1 LFLMQHWHD
10 ARLTEPLRGH
20 LGAGVSSWFI
30 LRLDRAGRLRKRSL
44 FVAIS
49 TLLHCVTKTLRK
61 PRQDD
66 SMLDKLRLA
75 RTEGVGPVTW
85 RRLIAQFVTAD
96 AAIDALP
103 KLARDGGR
111 ATPPKIPSR
120 SDASR
125 ELDKLH
131 RLGGKMVFSGDT
143 DYPPLMALLTDPPP
157 VLSFLGDMAALSGRA
172 VGVVGARNASS
183 NGQRMAEMLA
193 TDLASQKLVVVSGM
207 ARGIDAA
214 AHRGALHVGLTVA
227 AVAGGLD
234 QPYPPEHASLQ
245 AQIAERGAVLTE
257 APFGTAPQSRH
268 FPRRNRLIAGLSL
281 GLVVVEAA
289 PRSGSLI
296 TARLAQEAG
305 REIFAVPGS
314 PLDARCRGSND
325 LIRQGAHLI
334 ESAEDV
340 LANLPDD
347 PRRIGLGRSPLF
359 ARAVGQ
365 QMSEPGAAWLGLP
378 DRDIDLIAV
387 QSDVVALLSPSPTD
401 IDDLIRHCTVPP
413 AAIMAALTQLELA
426 LRVEFLPGNR
436 VCRVVT
442 PGTATASPP

>member
-1 LFLMQHWHD
+1 M
-10 ARLTEPLRGH
+10 
-20 LGAGVSSWFI
+20 
-30 LRLDRAGRLRKRSL
+30 
-44 FVAIS
+44 
-49 TLLHCVTKTLRK
+49 
-61 PRQDD
+61 
-66 SMLDKLRLA
+66 
-75 RTEGVGPVTW
+75 
-85 RRLIAQFVTAD
+85 AQFITAD

-111 ATPPKIPSR
+111 PMPPKIPSR
-120 SDASR
+120 ADASR
-125 ELDKLH
+125 ELEKLH
-131 RLGGKMVFSGDT
+131 RSGGQMVFSGDT
-143 DYPPLMALLTDPPP
+143 DYPPLIALLADPPP
-157 VLSFLGDMAALSGRA
+157 VLSILGDPAALRSRA
-172 VGVVGARNASS
+172 VGVVGSRNASA
-183 NGQRMAEMLA
+183 NGKRLAEMLA
-193 TDLASQKLVVVSGM
+193 TDLAAQHLVVVSGL

-214 AHRGALHVGLTVA
+214 AHRGALHVGITVA

-234 QPYPPEHASLQ
+234 QPYPSEHAELQ

-268 FPRRNRLIAGLSL
+268 FPRRNRIIAGLSL

-347 PRRIGLGRSPLF
+347 PRRIGLARSPLF
-359 ARAVGQ
+359 AREVGQ
-365 QMSEPGAAWLGLP
+365 EMSEPPTVWQGLP
-378 DRDIDLIAV
+378 AGDIDIATL
-387 QSDVVALLSPSPTD
+387 QTDVLALLSPSPTD
-401 IDDLIRHCTVPP
+401 IDDLIRHCTVS
-413 AAIMAALTQLELA
+413 AAAVMAALTTLELG

-436 VCRVVT
+436 VSRV
-442 PGTATASPP
+442 S

>member
-1 LFLMQHWHD
+1 
-10 ARLTEPLRGH
+10 
-20 LGAGVSSWFI
+20 VI
-30 LRLDRAGRLRKRSL
+30 
-44 FVAIS
+44 
-49 TLLHCVTKTLRK
+49 KTL
-61 PRQDD
+61 QTDD
-66 SMLDKLRLA
+66 TIDKLRLA

-85 RRLIAQFVTAD
+85 RRLIAQFVTAQ
-96 AAIDALP
+96 AALAALP

-111 ATPPKIPSR
+111 TAPIKIPSKA
-120 SDASR
+120 DAAR
-125 ELDKLH
+125 ELEKLH
-131 RLGGKMVFSGDT
+131 RLGGRMVFSGDN
-143 DYPPLMALLTDPPP
+143 DYPHLMALLSDPPP
-157 VLSFLGDMAALSGRA
+157 VLSILGDMAALSGRA
-172 VGVVGARNASS
+172 VGVVGSRNASS
-183 NGQRMAEMLA
+183 NGKRFAEMLA
-193 TDLASQKLVVVSGM
+193 TDLASQNLVVVSGM

-214 AHRGALHVGLTVA
+214 AHQGALHVGLTVA

-234 QPYPPEHASLQ
+234 QPYPPEHAGLQ

-257 APFGTAPQSRH
+257 APLGTAPQSRH
-268 FPRRNRLIAGLSL
+268 FPRRNRIIAGLSL
-281 GLVVVEAA
+281 GLVVIEAA
-289 PRSGSLI
+289 LRSGSLI

-365 QMSEPGAAWLGLP
+365 QMSEPAAAWLGLP
-378 DRDIDLIAV
+378 DRHIDLIAV
-387 QSDVVALLSPSPTD
+387 QTDVVALLSPSPTD
-401 IDDLIRHCTVPP
+401 IDDLIRHCSVPP

-436 VCRVVT
+436 VCRV
-442 PGTATASPP
+442 

>member
-1 LFLMQHWHD
+1 
-10 ARLTEPLRGH
+10 
-20 LGAGVSSWFI
+20 
-30 LRLDRAGRLRKRSL
+30 
-44 FVAIS
+44 
-49 TLLHCVTKTLRK
+49 VTKTLCSSIVT
-61 PRQDD
+61 DGT
-66 SMLDKLRLA
+66 LDKLRLA

-85 RRLIAQFVTAD
+85 RRLIAQYLTAD

-111 ATPPKIPSR
+111 TTPPKIPSR
-120 SDASR
+120 SGASR
-125 ELDKLH
+125 ELEKLH
-131 RLGGKMVFSGDT
+131 RLGGRMVFSGDA
-143 DYPPLMALLTDPPP
+143 DYPLLMGLLSDPPP
-157 VLSFLGDMAALSGRA
+157 VLSILGDMAALNGRA

-183 NGQRMAEMLA
+183 NGKRLAEMLA
-193 TDLASQKLVVVSGM
+193 TDLASQNLVVVSGM

-214 AHRGALHVGLTVA
+214 AHQGALHVGATVA

-268 FPRRNRLIAGLSL
+268 FPRRNRIIAGLSL
-281 GLVVVEAA
+281 GLVVIEAA
-289 PRSGSLI
+289 FRSGSLI

-347 PRRIGLGRSPLF
+347 PGRIGLGRSPLF

-365 QMSEPGAAWLGLP
+365 QMSEPGADWLGLP
-378 DRDIDLIAV
+378 DRHIDLIAV
-387 QSDVVALLSPSPTD
+387 QTDVVALLSPSPTD

-413 AAIMAALTQLELA
+413 AAVIAALTQLELA

-436 VCRVVT
+436 VCRV
-442 PGTATASPP
+442 

>member
-1 LFLMQHWHD
+1 M
-10 ARLTEPLRGH
+10 
-20 LGAGVSSWFI
+20 I
-30 LRLDRAGRLRKRSL
+30 
-44 FVAIS
+44 
-49 TLLHCVTKTLRK
+49 KTL
-61 PRQDD
+61 QTSDT
-66 SMLDKLRLA
+66 LDKLRLA

-85 RRLIAQFVTAD
+85 RRLLAQFVTAE
-96 AAIDALP
+96 AALAALP
-103 KLARDGGR
+103 QLARDGGR
-111 ATPPKIPSR
+111 ATPIKIPSKV
-120 SDASR
+120 DAAR
-125 ELDKLH
+125 ELEKLH
-131 RLGGKMVFSGDT
+131 RLGGRMVFSGDT

-157 VLSFLGDMAALSGRA
+157 VLSVLGDMAALTGRA
-172 VGVVGARNASS
+172 VGVVGSRNAST

-193 TDLASQKLVVVSGM
+193 TDLATQSLVVVSGM

-214 AHRGALHVGLTVA
+214 AHRGALHVGVTVA

-245 AQIAERGAVLTE
+245 AEIAERGAVLTE

-268 FPRRNRLIAGLSL
+268 FPRRNRIIAGLSL

-314 PLDARCRGSND
+314 PLDTRCRGSND

-359 ARAVGQ
+359 ARSVGQ
-365 QMSEPGAAWLGLP
+365 EMSEPGAAWLAAP
-378 DRDIDLIAV
+378 DQDIDMHRV
-387 QSDVVALLSPSPTD
+387 QTDVLGLLSPSPTD
-401 IDDLIRHCTVPP
+401 IDDLIRHCIVP
-413 AAIMAALTQLELA
+413 AAAVMAVLTQLELA

-436 VCRVVT
+436 VCRL
-442 PGTATASPP
+442 

>member
-1 LFLMQHWHD
+1 VNIVTQ
-10 ARLTEPLRGH
+10 TESP
-20 LGAGVSSWFI
+20 I
-30 LRLDRAGRLRKRSL
+30 
-44 FVAIS
+44 
-49 TLLHCVTKTLRK
+49 
-61 PRQDD
+61 
-66 SMLDKLRLA
+66 DKLRLA

-85 RRLIAQFVTAD
+85 RRLMAQFVSAD

-103 KLARDGGR
+103 QLARDGGR
-111 ATPPKIPSR
+111 ATPPRIPSR
-120 SDASR
+120 ADAAR
-125 ELDKLH
+125 ELEKLH
-131 RLGGKMVFSGDT
+131 RIHGRMVFSGDA

-157 VLSFLGDMAALSGRA
+157 VLSILGDMAALSGRA
-172 VGVVGARNASS
+172 VGIVGSRNASA

-193 TDLASQKLVVVSGM
+193 TDLASQNLVVVSGM

-234 QPYPPEHASLQ
+234 RPYPPEHAGLQ
-245 AQIAERGAVLTE
+245 AEIAERGAVLTE

-268 FPRRNRLIAGLSL
+268 FPRRNRIIAGLSL

-289 PRSGSLI
+289 LRSGSLI

-314 PLDARCRGSND
+314 PLDARCRGTND
-325 LIRQGAHLI
+325 LLRQGAFLI

-347 PRRIGLGRSPLF
+347 PRRVGLARLPLF
-359 ARAVGQ
+359 ARSVGQ
-365 QMSEPGAAWLGLP
+365 EMSEPDSAWLAAP
-378 DRDIDLIAV
+378 EKDIDIMRV
-387 QSDVVALLSPSPTD
+387 QTDVLGLLSSSPTE
-401 IDDLIRHCTVPP
+401 IDDLIRHCTVP
-413 AAIMAALTQLELA
+413 AAAVMAALTQLELA

-436 VCRVVT
+436 VCRV
-442 PGTATASPP
+442 